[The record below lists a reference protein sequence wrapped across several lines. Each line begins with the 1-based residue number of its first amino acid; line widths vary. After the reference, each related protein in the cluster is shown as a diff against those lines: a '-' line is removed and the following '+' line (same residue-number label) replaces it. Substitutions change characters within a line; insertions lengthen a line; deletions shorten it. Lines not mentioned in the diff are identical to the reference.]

1 MKFLSKSTSK
11 RLPGLLFLSAFAVT
25 NALADQLSID
35 SRDFIPVFGNSVYGE
50 SSAGNLVCVGGN
62 AGKLFIAQV
71 PLPPAPV
78 ELDIKQLA
86 VWGGDFSSTDA
97 SVQLERYCQ
106 TEFSASVP
114 VRTILS
120 NVSSSGSGGNYFDAS
135 ALNFRVSDQQ
145 TCVYMLSITLGV
157 NGCSDSSL
165 SIGRVRLRYDVVQAP
180 VVDPIFKNGFEN

>member
-1 MKFLSKSTSK
+1 MKMLCKSRAKGLPALLLLSTLVAK
-11 RLPGLLFLSAFAVT
+11 SAF
-25 NALADQLSID
+25 ADQLSID

-86 VWGGDFSSTDA
+86 MWGGDFSSTDA

-106 TEFSASVP
+106 AEFSASIP

-120 NVSSSGSGGNYFDAS
+120 NVSSSGSGGNYFDAG

-157 NGCSDSSL
+157 NGCADSSL
-165 SIGRVRLRYDVVQAP
+165 SVARVRVRYDVVQQP

>member
-1 MKFLSKSTSK
+1 MKFVCISMAK
-11 RLPGLLFLSAFAVT
+11 RLPALLLITTFVTT
-25 NALADQLSID
+25 NAFADQLSID
-35 SRDFIPVFGNSVYGE
+35 SRGFIPVFGTSIYGE

-86 VWGGDFSSTDA
+86 MWGGDFSSTDA
-97 SVQLERYCQ
+97 TVQLDRYCQ
-106 TEFSASVP
+106 TEFAASTP
-114 VRTILS
+114 VRTDLADI
-120 NVSSSGSGGNYFDAS
+120 SSSGSGGNYFDATT
-135 ALNFRVSDQQ
+135 LNFRVSDQQ
-145 TCVYMLSITLGV
+145 TCVYMLIVQLGL

-165 SIGRVRLRYDVVQAP
+165 SVGRVRVRYDVVQQP

>member
-1 MKFLSKSTSK
+1 MKYVIKSMAT
-11 RLPGLLFLSAFAVT
+11 RLPALLLLSTFAMT
-25 NALADQLSID
+25 NASAEQVTID
-35 SRDFIPVFGNSVYGE
+35 SRDFIPIFGNSVYGE

-78 ELDIKQLA
+78 ELDIKQIA
-86 VWGGDFSSTDA
+86 MWGGDFSSTDA
-97 SVQLERYCQ
+97 SVQLDRYCQ
-106 TEFSASVP
+106 TEFSASTP
-114 VRTILS
+114 VRTVLTD
-120 NVSSSGSGGNYFDAS
+120 VSSTGSGGNYFAAS

-145 TCVYMLSITLGV
+145 TCVYMLSVQLGV

-165 SIGRVRLRYDVVQAP
+165 SVGRVRVRYDVVQLP

>member
-1 MKFLSKSTSK
+1 MKFVCISMAK
-11 RLPGLLFLSAFAVT
+11 RLPALLLITTFVTT
-25 NALADQLSID
+25 NAFADQLSID
-35 SRDFIPVFGNSVYGE
+35 SRDFVPVFGTSVYGE

-86 VWGGDFSSTDA
+86 MWGGDFSSTDA
-97 SVQLERYCQ
+97 TVQLDRYCQ
-106 TEFSASVP
+106 TEFAASTP
-114 VRTILS
+114 VRTDLADI
-120 NVSSSGSGGNYFDAS
+120 SSSGSGGNYFDATT
-135 ALNFRVSDQQ
+135 LNFRVSDQQ
-145 TCVYMLSITLGV
+145 TCVYMLIVQLGL

-165 SIGRVRLRYDVVQAP
+165 SVGRVRVRYDVVQQP

>member
-1 MKFLSKSTSK
+1 MNIVIKSMAT
-11 RLPGLLFLSAFAVT
+11 RLPALLLLSTFAMT
-25 NALADQLSID
+25 NASAEQVTID
-35 SRDFIPVFGNSVYGE
+35 SRDFIPLFGPSVYGE

-86 VWGGDFSSTDA
+86 MWGGDFSSTDA
-97 SVQLERYCQ
+97 SVQLDRYCQ
-106 TEFSASVP
+106 SEFSPSTP

-120 NVSSSGSGGNYFDAS
+120 EVSSSGSGGNYFDS
-135 ALNFRVSDQQ
+135 NTLNFRVDDQQ
-145 TCVYMLSITLGV
+145 TCVYMLSVQLGL
-157 NGCSDSSL
+157 NGCADSSL
-165 SIGRVRLRYDVVQAP
+165 SVARVRVRYDVVQQP

>member
-1 MKFLSKSTSK
+1 MKFVIRSMAT
-11 RLPGLLFLSAFAVT
+11 RLPALLLLSTFAIT
-25 NALADQLSID
+25 NASAEQVTID
-35 SRDFIPVFGNSVYGE
+35 SRDFIPVFGDSVYGE

-86 VWGGDFSSTDA
+86 AWGGDFSSTDA
-97 SVQLERYCQ
+97 TVQLDRYCQ
-106 TEFSASVP
+106 TEFSASTP
-114 VRTILS
+114 VRTILTD
-120 NVSSSGSGGNYFDAS
+120 VSSTGSGGNYFAAS

-145 TCVYMLSITLGV
+145 TCVYMLSVQLGV

-165 SIGRVRLRYDVVQAP
+165 SVGRVRVRYDVVQQP

>member
-1 MKFLSKSTSK
+1 MKFVSKSTVK
-11 RLPGLLFLSAFAVT
+11 RLPSALLLMIFAVS
-25 NALADQLSID
+25 NASAEQVTID
-35 SRDFIPVFGNSVYGE
+35 SRDFIPVFGNSLYGE

-97 SVQLERYCQ
+97 SVQLDRYCQ
-106 TEFSASVP
+106 TEFSASTP
-114 VRTILS
+114 VRTDLS
-120 NVSSSGSGGNYFDAS
+120 EVSSSGSGGNYFDAS

-145 TCVYMLSITLGV
+145 TCVYMLSVQLGL

-165 SIGRVRLRYDVVQAP
+165 SVGRVRVRYDVVQVP
-180 VVDPIFKNGFEN
+180 VIDPIFKNGFEN